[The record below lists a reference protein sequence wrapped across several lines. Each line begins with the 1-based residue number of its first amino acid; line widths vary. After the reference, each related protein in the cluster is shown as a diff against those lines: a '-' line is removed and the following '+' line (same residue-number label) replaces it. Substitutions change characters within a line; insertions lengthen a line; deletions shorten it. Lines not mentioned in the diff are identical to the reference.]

1 VQRLV
6 AIPLLLLVMIWPVE
20 TAIATTA
27 MASAHSCCAPKHTHH
42 CHSSDGTTIAPDHSH
57 EQCPMDCCSKRHA
70 SGNAIAANP
79 AALRILVVQ
88 LQQAVIRRFEA
99 HSVLAIRSDRERGPP
114 PLS

>member
-1 VQRLV
+1 
-6 AIPLLLLVMIWPVE
+6 
-20 TAIATTA
+20 
-27 MASAHSCCAPKHTHH
+27 
-42 CHSSDGTTIAPDHSH
+42 
-57 EQCPMDCCSKRHA
+57 MDCCSKRHA